1 MLKIKNITKDYGNG
15 KVLDGFSM
23 NCPDTGIVALMGASG
38 IGKTTL
44 FNIIVDIEQADSG
57 EIESTFK
64 KISYKFQEPRL
75 LDWLTAHENIE
86 AVLPADRKNEAVK
99 WLEAVE
105 LADSRNKYPHELS
118 GGMQQRVALARA
130 LAYQGD
136 LLLLDVPFSALD
148 IDTKHILI
156 ELIKDYS
163 KSHAIIVVTHDI
175 SEAEALNAD
184 IITIR

>member
-1 MLKIKNITKDYGNG
+1 MLKIKNITKDYGNV

-23 NCPDTGIVALMGASG
+23 DCPDTGIVALMGSSG

-44 FNIIVDIEQADSG
+44 FNIIAGIEQADSG

-75 LDWLTAHENIE
+75 LSWLTARENME
-86 AVLPADRKNEAVK
+86 AVLPADRRNEAIK
-99 WLEAVE
+99 WLDAVE
-105 LADSRNKYPHELS
+105 LSDSSDKYPHELS

-136 LLLLDVPFSALD
+136 LLLLDEPFSAVD
-148 IDTKHILI
+148 SDTKHILI
-156 ELIKDYS
+156 DLTKEYS
-163 KSHAIIVVTHDI
+163 KNHAVIIVTHDI

-184 IITIR
+184 IITIK